1 MADEYDVSGWGYRL
15 LRCARNDG
23 ASNGEGWHRP
33 WCQKILGTD
42 CASRPS
48 MTGARGANFFGRSM
62 IEMLGVLAII
72 GVLSVGGIAGY
83 SKAMEKFKLNKA
95 IGEYSMLIMGV
106 LEHLD
111 DFKNLGTSKDVG
123 VTDLAQSLN
132 LIPDSWT
139 VHNTIQSTDAY
150 GNGIDLYIR
159 GKRFSFDVYIG
170 TVAFDDNN
178 QNPTSPN
185 FSIRFCE
192 ELLQSIYAPLHSAA
206 INAGVYRSSVGKTT
220 VFWGDAYCS
229 GGEKCLSDIT
239 LDEIH
244 KACSSCGKTN
254 EYCNV
259 TAHF

>member
-1 MADEYDVSGWGYRL
+1 MFKGIEFFKGKSRGKWFGL
-15 LRCARNDG
+15 LCRFTPRND
-23 ASNGEGWHRP
+23 ACS
-33 WCQKILGTD
+33 
-42 CASRPS
+42 A
-48 MTGARGANFFGRSM
+48 GRSM

-95 IGEYSMLIMGV
+95 VSEYSMLIFGV

-111 DFKNLGTSKDVG
+111 DFKNLGTSRDVG

-139 VHNTIQSTDAY
+139 VHNAIQSSDAY
-150 GNGIDLYIR
+150 GNGVDLYIR
-159 GKRFSFDVYIG
+159 NKRFSFDIYVG
-170 TVAFDDNN
+170 TVAFDDNK

-185 FSIRFCE
+185 FSVRFCE
-192 ELLQSIYAPLHSAA
+192 ELLQNVYAPLHAAA
-206 INAGVYRSSVGKTT
+206 INAGVYKSSAGKTT
-220 VFWGDAYCS
+220 AFWGDAYCS
-229 GGEKCLSDIT
+229 GSNKCLSDIT

-244 KACSSCGKTN
+244 KVCSSCGKTS

>member
-1 MADEYDVSGWGYRL
+1 MFKGIEFFKGKNRDKRYGL
-15 LRCARNDG
+15 LRVARNDVCS
-23 ASNGEGWHRP
+23 A
-33 WCQKILGTD
+33 
-42 CASRPS
+42 
-48 MTGARGANFFGRSM
+48 GRSM

-95 IGEYSMLIMGV
+95 VSEYSMLIFGV

-111 DFKNLGTSKDVG
+111 DFKNLGTSRDVG

-139 VHNTIQSTDAY
+139 VHNAIQSSDAY

-170 TVAFDDNN
+170 TVAFDDNK

-192 ELLQSIYAPLHSAA
+192 ELLQSIYAPLHAAA

-229 GGEKCLSDIT
+229 DGERCLSDIT

-244 KACSSCGKTN
+244 KACSSCGKTS